1 MSNSIVPNKEEKENI
16 FGNMIIE
23 QGINSINSINEE
35 NNLNQENINNI
46 KSYNLG
52 NENDKKTNFISKK
65 TKNHKNHYKQK
76 GEISYS
82 INLKSESSSSL
93 KNSLKSQKNKNI
105 ILNEDSKNL
114 SINNKIDQSNSSL
127 NNHQNNEEDTINN
140 ITQEVNNIINIEE
153 KEEINKENE
162 ISVMNIEEKENI
174 ENNININININYING
189 GINEDNKENVVF
201 KPSLTWNIFNDPDS
215 DFVPMEYMN
224 DIWDSLL
231 EKEKYNIYSYDN
243 INKIQTD
250 IKESMRCILIDWLIS
265 LQNKFFLNS
274 QTLFLTVNL
283 IDRYLSRKTIYR
295 TKFQLLG
302 VTALFIASKYEEMY
316 MKNINEFVEITAR
329 TFDKFEI
336 LKMESELIDL
346 VDFNLDLPLSI
357 DFFGVLGSLYKFNKK
372 EFTLGYFLLESYL
385 LALNGCKYKQ
395 SIIGLAT
402 CYIILGIRKMQ
413 NINPNVDNNFIKY
426 YSDVYKINFEIWNEK
441 NLIIECAK
449 NIYYYYDKKN
459 EVKYREVYNLFHD
472 LFI

>member
-1 MSNSIVPNKEEKENI
+1 MSNNIVPNKEEKENI

-23 QGINSINSINEE
+23 QGINSINNINEE

-46 KSYNLG
+46 KNYNLG
-52 NENDKKTNFISKK
+52 NENDKKTNFIPIK
-65 TKNHKNHYKQK
+65 TKKYNNHYKQK

-82 INLKSESSSSL
+82 INLKSKSSLSL
-93 KNSLKSQKNKNI
+93 KNGLKSQKNKNI

-127 NNHQNNEEDTINN
+127 NNHHNKEEDIINN
-140 ITQEVNNIINIEE
+140 TIKEVHNNIQIEE
-153 KEEINKENE
+153 KDINKENE
-162 ISVMNIEEKENI
+162 IRDMNIEEKENI
-174 ENNININININYING
+174 ENNININYING
-189 GINEDNKENVVF
+189 GIYDDNKENVVF

-215 DFVPMEYMN
+215 DFIPMEYIN

-231 EKEKYNIYSYDN
+231 EKEKYNNYSYDN
-243 INKIQTD
+243 IMKIQTD

-265 LQNKFFLNS
+265 LQYKFFLNS

-295 TKFQLLG
+295 TRFQLLG

-329 TFDKFEI
+329 TFDKYEI

-346 VDFNLDLPLSI
+346 VDFNLELPLSI

-372 EFTLGYFLLESYL
+372 EFRLGYFLLESYL
-385 LALNGCKYKQ
+385 LALNSCKYKQ
-395 SIIGLAT
+395 SIIGLAA
-402 CYIILGIRKMQ
+402 CYIILGIRKIQ

-426 YSDVYKINFEIWNEK
+426 YSDVYKINFDIWNEI

-449 NIYYYYDKKN
+449 HIYNYYEKQN
-459 EVKYREVYNLFHD
+459 EVKYREVLS
-472 LFI
+472 

>member
-1 MSNSIVPNKEEKENI
+1 MSNNIVPNKEEKENI

-23 QGINSINSINEE
+23 QGINSINNINEE

-46 KSYNLG
+46 KNYNLG
-52 NENDKKTNFISKK
+52 NENDKKTNFIPIK
-65 TKNHKNHYKQK
+65 TKKYKNHYKQK

-82 INLKSESSSSL
+82 INLKSKSSSSL

-127 NNHQNNEEDTINN
+127 NNHHNKEEDIINN
-140 ITQEVNNIINIEE
+140 TIKEVHNNIEIKE
-153 KEEINKENE
+153 KDINKENE
-162 ISVMNIEEKENI
+162 IRDMNIEEKENI
-174 ENNININININYING
+174 ENNININYING
-189 GINEDNKENVVF
+189 GIYDDNKENVVF

-215 DFVPMEYMN
+215 DFIPMEYIN

-231 EKEKYNIYSYDN
+231 EKEKYNNYSYDN
-243 INKIQTD
+243 IMKIQTD

-265 LQNKFFLNS
+265 LQYKFFLNS

-295 TKFQLLG
+295 TRFQLLG

-329 TFDKFEI
+329 TFDKYEI

-346 VDFNLDLPLSI
+346 VDFNLELPLSI

-372 EFTLGYFLLESYL
+372 EFRLGYFLLESYL
-385 LALNGCKYKQ
+385 LALNSCKYKQ
-395 SIIGLAT
+395 SIIGLAA
-402 CYIILGIRKMQ
+402 CYIILGIRKIQ

-426 YSDVYKINFEIWNEK
+426 YSDVYKINFDIWNEI

-449 NIYYYYDKKN
+449 HIYNYYEKQN
-459 EVKYREVYNLFHD
+459 EVKYREVYNLFQD

>member
-1 MSNSIVPNKEEKENI
+1 MSNNIVPNKEEKENI

-23 QGINSINSINEE
+23 QGINSINNINEE

-46 KSYNLG
+46 KNYNLG
-52 NENDKKTNFISKK
+52 NENDKKTNFIPIK
-65 TKNHKNHYKQK
+65 TKKYKNHYKQK

-82 INLKSESSSSL
+82 INLKSKSSSSL

-127 NNHQNNEEDTINN
+127 NNHHNKEEDIINN
-140 ITQEVNNIINIEE
+140 TIKEVHNNIQIEE
-153 KEEINKENE
+153 KDINKENE
-162 ISVMNIEEKENI
+162 IRDMNIEEKENI
-174 ENNININININYING
+174 ENNININYING
-189 GINEDNKENVVF
+189 GIYDDNKENVVF

-215 DFVPMEYMN
+215 DFIPMEYIN

-231 EKEKYNIYSYDN
+231 EKEKYNNYSYDN
-243 INKIQTD
+243 IMKIQTD

-265 LQNKFFLNS
+265 LQYKFFLNS

-295 TKFQLLG
+295 TRFQLLG

-329 TFDKFEI
+329 TFDKYEI

-346 VDFNLDLPLSI
+346 VDFNLELPLSI

-372 EFTLGYFLLESYL
+372 EFRLGYFLLESYL
-385 LALNGCKYKQ
+385 LALNSCKYKQ
-395 SIIGLAT
+395 SIIGLAA
-402 CYIILGIRKMQ
+402 CYIILGIRKIQ

-426 YSDVYKINFEIWNEK
+426 YSDVYKINFDIWNEI

-449 NIYYYYDKKN
+449 HIYNYYEKQN
-459 EVKYREVYNLFHD
+459 EVKYREVYNLFQD